1 MPICLWKS
9 IWCQSVQAFR
19 RIICIDIVNIGSL
32 PFWGLMDH
40 FVITGKGVDCPR
52 ELGKNAMVD
61 LIHSFMVCSE
71 DCTFCEEVWWL
82 WLRIGDTWVS
92 RIDKILQSFL
102 SSPSTNLH
110 IIRKWHHILYT
121 TMLLI
126 GPLTNR

>member
-1 MPICLWKS
+1 
-9 IWCQSVQAFR
+9 VQVFR
-19 RIICIDIVNIGSL
+19 RIICIDIVNIVSL

-92 RIDKILQSFL
+92 RTDRLLQSFL

-110 IIRKWHHILYT
+110 MIRKWHHILYT

-126 GPLTNR
+126 DPLTNR